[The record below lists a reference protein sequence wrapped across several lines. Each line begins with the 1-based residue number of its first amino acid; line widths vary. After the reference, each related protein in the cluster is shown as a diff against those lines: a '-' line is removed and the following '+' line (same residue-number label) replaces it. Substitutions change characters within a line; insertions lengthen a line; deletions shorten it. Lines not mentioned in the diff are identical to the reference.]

1 MRSPTMYE
9 IQEGR
14 QSKFP
19 PDRIAFHEKAAPM
32 DANAMSDYVKGLIS
46 FDALCRIV
54 AWNNYLDEY
63 FEDGMI
69 PAPMMKN
76 ELRMCGWVL

>member
-1 MRSPTMYE
+1 MRSPALYE
-9 IQEGR
+9 IQESR
-14 QSKFP
+14 QKKYP
-19 PDRIAFHEKAAPM
+19 PDRIAFYEKAASE
-32 DANAMSDYVKGLIS
+32 DASAMNDYVKGFIS
-46 FDALCRIV
+46 FDALCRII
-54 AWNNYLDEY
+54 ARNNYLDEY